1 MFTMKSKLEPK
12 RVFDYSLCPHS
23 LVVVVVVKE
32 LHVEQAVHLVAAS
45 QDSDEDRQGRE
56 GDTQNIHR
64 SYHVPHE
71 LGRRSYFAPSTEEES
86 THLSTRS

>member
-64 SYHVPHE
+64 SYIPCATRAGQEE
-71 LGRRSYFAPSTEEES
+71 LFCTFN
-86 THLSTRS
+86 